1 MDHNDRQAI
10 ESLFDKIARV
20 EAQSGPRDPEAEQLI
35 RDRINARPAAPYLMA
50 QTIVIQEQALTSAQ
64 TRIQELEYQL
74 SRRPS
79 SGGFLSSFFGGGQ
92 MAPARP
98 MARNDAYPQY
108 GQPSGPWGRS
118 GGGFSRQRG
127 GGFLAA
133 AAQTA
138 VGVAGG
144 VVLGN
149 AISSMFAGGDADEG
163 PEDNA
168 GADDGGMDDS
178 DI

>member
-20 EAQSGPRDPEAEQLI
+20 EAQSGPRDSEAEQLI
-35 RDRINARPAAPYLMA
+35 RDRISARPAAPYLMA
-50 QTIVIQEQALTSAQ
+50 QTIVVQEQALTSAQ
-64 TRIQELEYQL
+64 SRIEELEYQL
-74 SRRPS
+74 SQRPS

-98 MARNDAYPQY
+98 MARNDAYPQHA
-108 GQPSGPWGRS
+108 QPSGPWGRS
-118 GGGFSRQRG
+118 GGGFGQQRG
-127 GGFLAA
+127 GGFLAG

-144 VVLGN
+144 VLLGN
-149 AISSMFAGGDADEG
+149 AIGSMFAGGGADEG
-163 PEDNA
+163 SQDDA